1 MNKTLYLKIEQ
12 ANETKKT
19 SVTIGDIAKMEY
31 CEQSILNRLKT
42 EKLFSMDSRKNSRRI
57 VSVLYVIRKIH
68 EIYPELEVQNLGE
81 TDFVV
86 SYRPEKQSAFLEK
99 CKIAFVC
106 AMSFFGSMFAM
117 MTFNEDVS
125 THESFV
131 KVYEWVMGY
140 EPAGVTVLEI
150 TYSIGVSV
158 GIIIFFNHL
167 GKKYLTDDPSP
178 VEVEMAGYEQQVNQS
193 LIKQVGRRGK
203 EKDVD

>member
-19 SVTIGDIAKMEY
+19 SVTIGDIAKMEC

-42 EKLFSMDSRKNSRRI
+42 EKLFSMDSGKNSRRI
-57 VSVLYVIRKIH
+57 VSVLYVIQKIH

-81 TDFVV
+81 ADFVV
-86 SYRPEKQSAFLEK
+86 SYRPKKQSAVLEK

>member
-19 SVTIGDIAKMEY
+19 SVTIGDIAKME
-31 CEQSILNRLKT
+31 CSEQFILNRLKT
-42 EKLFSMDSRKNSRRI
+42 EKLFSMDSGKNSRRI
-57 VSVLYVIRKIH
+57 VSVLYVIQKIH

-86 SYRPEKQSAFLEK
+86 SYRPKKQPAIWEK

-140 EPAGVTVLEI
+140 EPNGVTVLEI